1 MFLSRK
7 SCFIMKFTL
16 QNIIIEIIVECL
28 NLVRPNICNGAFFAK
43 IVNSLKPLSIFTK
56 KLHCRCS
63 TNL

>member
-1 MFLSRK
+1 MFSSRK

-28 NLVRPNICNGAFFAK
+28 NLVQPNICNGDFAK

-56 KLHCRCS
+56 RLHCRCS
-63 TNL
+63 NNL